1 MLRII
6 ALLLFLLP
14 ATLLAQKV
22 KNYSVITEEL
32 CQKVASTPQ
41 QSIRLAVVPFTAT
54 KSSERASP
62 AFGEYLTESTIGCLT
77 GNTKIKL
84 FERTR
89 LDAILKEHEFIL
101 TDLMQ
106 PAAALKIGQLAPID
120 AIMSGT
126 FTVLKSYIDVSAR
139 LIDISSG
146 EVTVS
151 FNERIRITRNIATLL
166 DESSAT
172 QASTTDKTQAA
183 PVTMSFSGGGNT
195 TAADKSKA
203 DNCKKKT
210 EEFTTRLHD
219 LSSPDKIEAVVAAA
233 TQTPFDNLCGQLH
246 YHVMASFTR
255 FKIDHP
261 GYKSFLLKTM
271 DTIAYPT
278 GDERASEIVR
288 FLASDNTMDEAEWQ
302 SGLKVVSRVGNY
314 SLSTYLNYLIGRP
327 SSPDEAAMKAR
338 IGSFFNLASSG
349 KVGLPRPV
357 TTEVAFFEMME
368 GIKNNQPLR
377 QFTYEQYA
385 GKLSLDDRSSATMFS
400 ALHSMYKEETNREK
414 KTMVIRWLGNFVNEH
429 EYSKAHE
436 QLYDFAYEFQLTGNS
451 SRDEETRK
459 TNPAEDLA
467 LLVDIC
473 KYKFT
478 EYATKSQYES
488 QTDDRIDFCVI
499 NNVPVP
505 GVIPTM
511 EEAEIIFKGADVERQ
526 LRTAQMLSLMG
537 DKPKKLEL
545 ILIDVL
551 NRKSLEERQKL
562 AEVQV
567 QIIVILGN
575 LETAN
580 AKAIEYM
587 ISTLPHYGNDTEASE
602 AALVKI
608 GKPAVRALTSKLEK
622 TTEMDGGL
630 QYQLITILGKIG
642 PDAVEAR
649 KAIQKIL
656 NSSRNG
662 DVKYAAEAA
671 LQAIGEQ

>member
-6 ALLLFLLP
+6 TLLLFLLP
-14 ATLLAQKV
+14 ASLLAQKV
-22 KNYSVITEEL
+22 KNYSVVTEEL

-41 QSIRLAVVPFTAT
+41 PSIRLAVVPFTAT

-77 GNTKIKL
+77 GNPKIKL

-151 FNERIRITRNIATLL
+151 FNERIRITKNIATLL
-166 DESSAT
+166 DESSVSQT
-172 QASTTDKTQAA
+172 QTTGNSQAA
-183 PVTMSFSGGGNT
+183 PVTMSFSGGSNT
-195 TAADKSKA
+195 TASDKSKA
-203 DNCKKKT
+203 DICKKKT

-261 GYKSFLLKTM
+261 GYKSFLLKTI
-271 DTIAYPT
+271 DTIAYPA

-288 FLASDNTMDEAEWQ
+288 FLASDNNVDEAEWQ
-302 SGLKVVSRVGNY
+302 SGLKAVTRVGNY

-327 SSPDEAAMKAR
+327 SSPDEATKKAR
-338 IGSFFNLASSG
+338 VGSFFSLAIAG
-349 KVGLPRPV
+349 KVGLPRPIS
-357 TTEVAFFEMME
+357 TEVAFFEMME
-368 GIKNNQPLR
+368 GVKSNQPLR

-385 GKLSLDDRSSATMFS
+385 HKLVLDDRSSATMFS
-400 ALHSMYKEETNREK
+400 TLHSMYKDEKEIEK
-414 KTMVIRWLGNFVNEH
+414 KTMIVGWLAEFVNKH
-429 EYSKAHE
+429 QYTKAHE
-436 QLYDFAYEFQLTGNS
+436 QLYDFGYEFMATGNKA
-451 SRDEETRK
+451 RDEQSAH
-459 TNPAEDLA
+459 TNPSWDLA
-467 LLVDIC
+467 LLVE
-473 KYKFT
+473 KSRSKFS
-478 EYATKSQYES
+478 EYATMSPYES
-488 QTDDRIDFCVI
+488 QTEDRIDFCVM
-499 NNVPVP
+499 NNIPVP
-505 GVIPTM
+505 GVIPTL
-511 EEAEIIFKGADVERQ
+511 EEADVVFRGTDVNRQ

-537 DKPKKLEL
+537 DKPKKLEATL
-545 ILIDVL
+545 IEVL
-551 NRKSLEERQKL
+551 NRKSLEDREKL
-562 AEVQV
+562 SEVQV

-575 LETAN
+575 VKTTN
-580 AKAIEYM
+580 TKAIEYM
-587 ISTLPHYGNDTEASE
+587 ISTLPHYGNDTEASK

-608 GKPAVRALTSKLEK
+608 GKPAVRSLTNRLEK

-642 PDAVEAR
+642 PNAGESR

-656 NSSRNG
+656 NSSRNA

-671 LQAIGEQ
+671 LQAIGE